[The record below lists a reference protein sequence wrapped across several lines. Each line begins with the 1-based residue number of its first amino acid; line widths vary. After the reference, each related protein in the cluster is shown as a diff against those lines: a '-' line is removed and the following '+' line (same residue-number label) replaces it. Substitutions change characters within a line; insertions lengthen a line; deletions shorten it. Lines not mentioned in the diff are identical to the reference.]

1 MKVLGGY
8 LAVGVIFTGI
18 YFLLFHLPVL
28 SGQKILFYRGLSL
41 LIVAMG
47 IMGAI
52 GEIMRRK
59 KWISGEILLAAIITA
74 AALNLAVFVI
84 FPVSFDRS
92 VSMYLLNKLS
102 SKEALTM
109 CGGLPESELEIKLIT
124 EYIQKDR
131 AVRRRIEEQKATGT
145 VTENNGCVE
154 LTTGGRGFLA
164 VSEIIKKVYAVK

>member
-59 KWISGEILLAAIITA
+59 KWISGERLFAAIITA
-74 AALNLAVFVI
+74 AAINLAVFVI
-84 FPVSFDRS
+84 FPVSYDRS
-92 VSMYLLNKLS
+92 VSMYLLNTLMS
-102 SKEALTM
+102 CQTEA
-109 CGGLPESELEIKLIT
+109 ELEQKLVD
-124 EYIQKDR
+124 EYVQQNR

-145 VTENNGCVE
+145 VEESGGCVR
-154 LTTGGRGFLA
+154 LTAGGKSFLG